1 MNSLMLL
8 LMTAIFG
15 IEALAVLA
23 VLITV
28 IVVLFRIRVP
38 VKADDG
44 RQTVHTET
52 KPDAKPA
59 ETEEERLARER
70 GENENKAFSQL
81 MGYSAEQAYGMV
93 DKTGMGSTSG
103 QQTR

>member
-38 VKADDG
+38 VKTANG
-44 RQTVHTET
+44 RQTVDTKT
-52 KPDAKPA
+52 KPDAKPT
-59 ETEEERLARER
+59 ETEAERLARER
-70 GENENKAFSQL
+70 VENENKAFSQL
-81 MGYSAEQAYGMV
+81 MGYSAEQAYGMM

>member
-44 RQTVHTET
+44 RQTVDT

-59 ETEEERLARER
+59 ETEAERLARER
-70 GENENKAFSQL
+70 VENENKAFSQL
-81 MGYSAEQAYGMV
+81 MGYSAEQAYGMM
-93 DKTGMGSTSG
+93 DKTGIGSTSG

>member
-15 IEALAVLA
+15 IETLAVLA

-38 VKADDG
+38 VKTDNG
-44 RQTVHTET
+44 RQTVDT

-59 ETEEERLARER
+59 ETEVERLARER
-70 GENENKAFSQL
+70 VENENKAFSQL
-81 MGYSAEQAYGMV
+81 MGYSAEQAYGMM

>member
-38 VKADDG
+38 VKTDNG
-44 RQTVHTET
+44 R
-52 KPDAKPA
+52 
-59 ETEEERLARER
+59 
-70 GENENKAFSQL
+70 
-81 MGYSAEQAYGMV
+81 
-93 DKTGMGSTSG
+93 
-103 QQTR
+103 